1 MYVTPS
7 RRPCAF
13 GLCRMQYQSSI
24 LILRLPDSL
33 ASDLSH
39 LIDEKNAADGN
50 DKEKDTQEALLSYL
64 EVNALTSK
72 DNSAKDRFVVK
83 FQDNEYPGL
92 LVNLPCPIEA
102 QKMFDNSNV
111 LKAGDIS
118 QMLIVFKTNRDLE
131 TYVTQNSKKSKSST
145 LTSKSSFSETQHS
158 QNTTVV
164 SRSTVDFTIPSG
176 LSTATENILRKYDLT
191 KPYEVPPIRAT
202 SKLTREISNAIK
214 SKPVVDVTGDD
225 DNRRVLELV
234 EEEVVDF
241 EPWMVNAENPDG
253 IEIVF
258 SNRNAESFDTLLRA
272 PDLVE
277 QVLMERDA
285 EDGEQS
291 VSSGVAAIFS

>member
-1 MYVTPS
+1 
-7 RRPCAF
+7 
-13 GLCRMQYQSSI
+13 MQYQSSL
-24 LILRLPDSL
+24 LILRLPDTL

-39 LIDEKNAADGN
+39 LIDEKNAADGK
-50 DKEKDTQEALLSYL
+50 DKDITQEALLSYL
-64 EVNALTSK
+64 EVNALSSK
-72 DNSAKDRFVVK
+72 DNTAKDRFVVK

-131 TYVTQNSKKSKSST
+131 LYMNQNSKKSKSSS
-145 LTSKSSFSETQHS
+145 LSSKSSFAEKQ
-158 QNTTVV
+158 QPNQPVV
-164 SRSTVDFTIPSG
+164 SRSTVDFTIQSG
-176 LSTATENILRKYDLT
+176 LSSAAENIVRKYDLT
-191 KPYEVPPIRAT
+191 RPYEAPPMKAT

-214 SKPVVDVTGDD
+214 SKPVVDITGDD

-258 SNRNAESFDTLLRA
+258 SNRNAESFDALLRV

-277 QVLMERDA
+277 QVLMDA
-285 EDGEQS
+285 ETVQDGEQS
-291 VSSGVAAIFS
+291 VNSGVAAIFS